1 MEHDYDIEPTIDCP
15 EKEEFLDNE
24 DLEKG
29 YGYYP
34 SKKEC
39 ITNFSRGKCS
49 GSCGQKFL
57 DETTLYLFD
66 ANAGKF
72 GFKKFEKVKEELVD
86 GKKTTIT
93 ETVVGF
99 YSDEYRHSAFIHGN
113 TNIELLPNGFKARLD
128 TLKKIESIY
137 EGENYVLIK
146 VDGKEFAFNSNL
158 HRIIKDT
165 IASIDYEYSF
175 RIKEYQIT
183 SDGTLL
189 SILMDDD
196 SRFLI
201 SGLIGYNDYAE
212 EERIVLLT
220 KVDAAQPFF
229 NFKPYKKVDW
239 SKLKDAKGTHFES
252 LTEMVLSKT
261 PNLTDIQ
268 PIGKTNA
275 SDRGRDFIVKENMRG
290 VDGKFREIKWLVQ
303 CKFSENSISTK
314 TLSGWTER
322 VFEHKVNGYW
332 LITNNDLTPDLY
344 DQLKDASSD
353 SRLML
358 ETRIWQRNKFDI
370 LFNTRPELFTKDNF
384 D

>member
-1 MEHDYDIEPTIDCP
+1 MEHDYDTVPTIDCP
-15 EKEEFLDNE
+15 EKEEFLDNK
-24 DLEKG
+24 DLERG

-34 SKKEC
+34 TKNEC
-39 ITNFSRGKCS
+39 ITNFSRGNCS

-57 DETTLYLFD
+57 EDTTLYLFD

-72 GFKKFEKVKEELVD
+72 GFKEFEKVKEDLVG

-137 EGENYVLIK
+137 EGENYLLIK

-158 HRIIKDT
+158 HRNIKDT

-229 NFKPYKKVDW
+229 NFEPYKKVDW

-290 VDGKFREIKWLVQ
+290 VDGKIREINWLVQ

-314 TLSGWTER
+314 TLSGWTDR
-322 VFEHKVNGYW
+322 VFEHEVNGYW

-353 SRLML
+353 SRLKL